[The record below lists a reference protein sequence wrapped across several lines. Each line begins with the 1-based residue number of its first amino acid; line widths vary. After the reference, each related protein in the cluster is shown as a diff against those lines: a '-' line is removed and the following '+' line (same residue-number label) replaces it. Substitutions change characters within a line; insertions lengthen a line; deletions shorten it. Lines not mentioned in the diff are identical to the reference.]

1 MDNDSIKN
9 NIRNFRNACRIT
21 QEEMALKMDISL
33 TAYRDLEKGRTAII
47 NNNLYKIA
55 EIFGASVEELL
66 LGYKPSE
73 STSPL
78 LDDVRNEYGGQIT
91 NLETRIDYLEKLVR
105 SHEETIRAKTEI
117 IEMLKKSLAEDK

>member
-9 NIRNFRNACRIT
+9 NIRNFRNASRLT
-21 QEEMALKMDISL
+21 QEDMALKMDISL

-47 NNNLYKIA
+47 NSNLYKIA
-55 EIFGASVEELL
+55 EILGASIEELL

-78 LDDVRNEYGGQIT
+78 LDDVKNEYGGHIT
-91 NLETRIDYLEKLVR
+91 NLEIRIADLEKLVR
-105 SHEETIRAKTEI
+105 SHEETIKAKTEI
-117 IEMLKKSLAEDK
+117 IEMLKKSLVEDK